1 MQVAQSLLSENR
13 ARRLSTIQT
22 DQTCVVEAFE
32 PILRQQGIGRS
43 EPRDEREEDGTLAPG
58 GGQTGRTSADVINE
72 SEQRGD
78 PGSRAFRREQAGE
91 QGRREFQETREQYR
105 EAARQRAERGVEN
118 GARRLEKSEGSANR
132 ETSNHTCR
140 AAPARDTA
148 DADRSCITTSSKSRL
163 SQTSGVDIRT
173 VQQHSANMGQ
183 TSATSA
189 APTASVAFATPR
201 IAGGVSASNWT
212 AAASTGRYAVVAP
225 AAGVQST
232 AGGRA
237 EPTMVVARLEENS
250 AGVRAK
256 AASKTAFAR
265 ESEGAERAAN
275 LRRIVRVVQQHLR
288 ENSAH
293 TVLRLDPPELGSLR
307 LEMNLRGDAL
317 TLRID
322 TSTHLAQRLLQ
333 GEVEKLRQG
342 LEAAG
347 IQLERVEVRPP
358 ATTPE
363 TLEWADG
370 SRSNADDAGRG
381 ASADADAEQS
391 RDSKTESPLERP
403 SFEAATECV
412 EFGPAAEPLVN
423 VIA

>member
-1 MQVAQSLLSENR
+1 MQVAQSVLSENR

-32 PILRQQGIGRS
+32 PILHQQGIGRF
-43 EPRDEREEDGTLAPG
+43 EPRNEREENGTLALGPG
-58 GGQTGRTSADVINE
+58 QAARTSADVINE
-72 SEQRGD
+72 SELRVD

-91 QGRREFQETREQYR
+91 QGRREFRETREQYR
-105 EAARQRAERGVEN
+105 EATRERAERDVEN
-118 GARRLEKSEGSANR
+118 GARRLEKSEGSVIR
-132 ETSNHTCR
+132 ETSNQTRR
-140 AAPARDTA
+140 AEPARETVNSN
-148 DADRSCITTSSKSRL
+148 RSGITTSSKSHV
-163 SQTSGVDIRT
+163 SQTNGAETRT
-173 VQQHSANMGQ
+173 IQQHSANTGK
-183 TSATSA
+183 TIALSA
-189 APTASVAFATPR
+189 APATSVAFATPR
-201 IAGGVSASNWT
+201 VAGGVSASNLT
-212 AAASTGRYAVVAP
+212 AAASAGRHAVVAP

-237 EPTMVVARLEENS
+237 ELTTVVTRLEENS
-250 AGVRAK
+250 VGVRARV
-256 AASKTAFAR
+256 ASKAAFAR

-333 GEVEKLRQG
+333 EDVEKLRQG

-347 IQLERVEVRPP
+347 IQLARVEVRPP

-363 TLEWADG
+363 TLEWTDG

-391 RDSKTESPLERP
+391 RDSRNESRFEGP